1 MYFLV
6 AIGKGRAGIDIV
18 VVMTLD
24 VFAINNRTVFH
35 CQFCGRTLVIGNRVP
50 IVLNDREA
58 VCDCCGGYTV
68 AAHGPA
74 ADNTGNPVIFT
85 IISAV
90 IIAFSGLGRHI
101 GGKVAAPVN
110 IDGNIRDGFKL
121 GIPIV
126 AVTFF
131 YAADIRIVHA
141 IPRAQVSKNA
151 DSHRSGLNAYSAAVD
166 TVIQID
172 CHNVGGVLHLH
183 FAKDAADVVCAAPAI
198 NRRLHRA
205 MVLTGQDV
213 DRRVGDRR
221 IIVSHNTAH
230 CTAVTAAVVEVRL
243 QVAEVVAVLKR
254 AAVVRPKRNDA
265 ARIAGT
271 TVIDRAEV
279 NTVCQRPPVTTA
291 VVLVADDA
299 ANLHIEAVC
308 GIIVI
313 NIIAVI
319 GIALGNITPLG
330 RVIARFP
337 ERPAAE
343 STHGS
348 AVYHSIQRT
357 CAGHIGFVLSYD
369 AANGG
374 IIAGCVIRIDE
385 PLTAGRAADAAVQ
398 AVESGNSAQVT
409 AGKVVHI
416 LIAAAQADKQIVS
429 GQTRVAV
436 NVRVALIRHSVN
448 ALEIHKVGHIANCS
462 ARPIYRVAAQRSDN
476 CIGVSVSDPL
486 FQLGHQIGLHSFAAA
501 ALDSAVVGAR
511 NAAHKAV
518 TRRDDAARAV
528 AALGGDIAVGDFDIV
543 AARNA
548 AHMAGTGELF
558 VCGLGRGDVAD
569 TADLQFDVFDLTA
582 GDCAIVQT
590 GNAAHRAAGAART
603 DGDKAVR
610 VRVAAHRAGIGTL
623 IQGTVVLACD
633 AAQICIFI
641 KILCKVQQNF
651 GAADRAVL
659 RGAAHRAAQRDGVGA
674 RAQAVVQRQR
684 AVFDLTAGDGALVHA
699 RKAADGDRRGAE
711 PHVGV
716 CRQLHVADG
725 RARAVVR
732 CNSAD
737 ALRRAGDRA
746 AAYAAVVFQPAV
758 LADGAEVRGRDAARR
773 AVGRGDV
780 GLDLHILNQRVFI
793 IIARD
798 AARLAVGGVDR
809 SGIAGRM
816 AAIADFAALVVHARN
831 TARILCAGAHRGVV
845 IHTGDFG
852 TVRTGHAACVVGG
865 SDAAPDR
872 AGGVF
877 SAVNTALIRIDTG
890 HTARIAG
897 SGDTALQLAGQRD
910 IADVGTGHAA
920 RILVGLHRVSAV
932 VLCAD
937 DEALACRSVTA
948 QVDARNA
955 ADIAVTA
962 HGTALRRVGR
972 LNKTAVDARNAAQI
986 GIPGFTVAEGRR
998 HPAAGDRALV
1008 PARKAARGALVSH
1021 CAVVFAAFQRCVG
1034 CGIADDTAR
1043 QCAARGA
1050 KIIAAT
1056 GQRVQRYA
1064 AFKRAVGRVQ
1074 AADGQGV
1081 LHCAVGCLL
1090 NRQLRFSVVCTD
1102 DAADVDVGLQ
1112 VEHVLE
1118 VGKDD
1123 LVVRRFHV
1131 GAVGQHAGALVNLR
1145 QQRLQRDLCG
1155 LVLQQTVVADDA
1167 ARDGVGLDAARGH
1180 ICFKRAARHGEAA
1193 HRQVGADDAA
1203 DKLLTRHAADL
1214 HSGGG
1219 QRGGAVQADHA
1230 ADSLARRHDLA
1241 VDGQLLAGGVGDRRL
1256 FIVITGHAAHVVV
1269 AVQDGTQRRGA
1280 ALIPR
1285 HNAFFSIAARDAADV
1300 VGVVG
1305 VVARGAAQLL

>member
-1 MYFLV
+1 M
-6 AIGKGRAGIDIV
+6 
-18 VVMTLD
+18 
-24 VFAINNRTVFH
+24 
-35 CQFCGRTLVIGNRVP
+35 
-50 IVLNDREA
+50 
-58 VCDCCGGYTV
+58 
-68 AAHGPA
+68 
-74 ADNTGNPVIFT
+74 
-85 IISAV
+85 
-90 IIAFSGLGRHI
+90 
-101 GGKVAAPVN
+101 
-110 IDGNIRDGFKL
+110 
-121 GIPIV
+121 
-126 AVTFF
+126 
-131 YAADIRIVHA
+131 
-141 IPRAQVSKNA
+141 
-151 DSHRSGLNAYSAAVD
+151 
-166 TVIQID
+166 
-172 CHNVGGVLHLH
+172 
-183 FAKDAADVVCAAPAI
+183 
-198 NRRLHRA
+198 
-205 MVLTGQDV
+205 
-213 DRRVGDRR
+213 
-221 IIVSHNTAH
+221 
-230 CTAVTAAVVEVRL
+230 
-243 QVAEVVAVLKR
+243 
-254 AAVVRPKRNDA
+254 
-265 ARIAGT
+265 
-271 TVIDRAEV
+271 
-279 NTVCQRPPVTTA
+279 
-291 VVLVADDA
+291 
-299 ANLHIEAVC
+299 
-308 GIIVI
+308 
-313 NIIAVI
+313 
-319 GIALGNITPLG
+319 
-330 RVIARFP
+330 
-337 ERPAAE
+337 
-343 STHGS
+343 
-348 AVYHSIQRT
+348 
-357 CAGHIGFVLSYD
+357 
-369 AANGG
+369 
-374 IIAGCVIRIDE
+374 
-385 PLTAGRAADAAVQ
+385 
-398 AVESGNSAQVT
+398 
-409 AGKVVHI
+409 
-416 LIAAAQADKQIVS
+416 
-429 GQTRVAV
+429 
-436 NVRVALIRHSVN
+436 
-448 ALEIHKVGHIANCS
+448 
-462 ARPIYRVAAQRSDN
+462 
-476 CIGVSVSDPL
+476 
-486 FQLGHQIGLHSFAAA
+486 
-501 ALDSAVVGAR
+501 
-511 NAAHKAV
+511 
-518 TRRDDAARAV
+518 
-528 AALGGDIAVGDFDIV
+528 
-543 AARNA
+543 
-548 AHMAGTGELF
+548 
-558 VCGLGRGDVAD
+558 
-569 TADLQFDVFDLTA
+569 
-582 GDCAIVQT
+582 
-590 GNAAHRAAGAART
+590 
-603 DGDKAVR
+603 
-610 VRVAAHRAGIGTL
+610 
-623 IQGTVVLACD
+623 
-633 AAQICIFI
+633 
-641 KILCKVQQNF
+641 CKVQQNF

-831 TARILCAGAHRGVV
+831 TARIFCAGAHRGVV

-852 TVRTGHAACVVGG
+852 AVRTGHAARVVGG

-890 HTARIAG
+890 HAARIAG
-897 SGDTALQLAGQRD
+897 GGDTALQLAGQRNA
-910 IADVGTGHAA
+910 ADVGTGHAA
-920 RILVGLHRVSAV
+920 RVLVALHRASAAV
-932 VLCAD
+932 VPRAD
-937 DEALACRSVTA
+937 DEALACRSVNA

-955 ADIAVTA
+955 ADIAVAA
-962 HGTALRRVGR
+962 HGAALRRVGR

-998 HPAAGDRALV
+998 HAAAGDRALV

-1021 CAVVFAAFQRCVG
+1021 CAVVYAVFQHRVG

-1043 QCAARGA
+1043 QCAVRGA
-1050 KIIAAT
+1050 KVIAAT

-1064 AFKRAVGRVQ
+1064 VFKRAVVGRVQ
-1074 AADGQGV
+1074 AADGQGI
-1081 LHCAVGCLL
+1081 LRCAVGCIL
-1090 NRQLRFSVVCTD
+1090 NRQLRIGVVCAD

-1112 VEHVLE
+1112 VELVLE
-1118 VGKDD
+1118 VGKGD
-1123 LVVRRFHV
+1123 LAVRRFHG
-1131 GAVGQHAGALVNLR
+1131 GAVGQHAGVLVNRR
-1145 QQRLQRDLCG
+1145 QQRRQRNVCG
-1155 LVLQQTVVADDA
+1155 LGRQQTVVADDA

-1180 ICFKRAARHGEAA
+1180 MCVKRAARHSEAA

-1203 DKLLTRHAADL
+1203 DKLLTCHAADL